1 MLLIVDGDNKGHTVI
16 TNDFD
21 GSTGVSEVA
30 NPVVVN
36 MRVLEGLV
44 MVSQ

>member
-1 MLLIVDGDNKGHTVI
+1 VLLIVDGDNKGHTVF
-16 TNDFD
+16 TDDFD

-36 MRVLEGLV
+36 MRVLDGLV